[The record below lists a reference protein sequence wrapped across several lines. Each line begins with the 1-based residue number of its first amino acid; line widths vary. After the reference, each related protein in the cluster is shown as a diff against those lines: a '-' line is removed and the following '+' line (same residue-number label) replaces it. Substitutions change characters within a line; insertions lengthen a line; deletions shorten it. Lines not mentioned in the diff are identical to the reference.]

1 MQVQVSRLSMLFKAL
16 RELGP
21 RHMGF
26 FAWYQINLRS
36 GYLFWQT
43 RTSGKAPPADHLNLQ
58 IRSLVLPS
66 PRDLKKTLDA
76 ESLDNLIQEADEVM
90 SGQVR
95 LFGGPPVTL
104 QLSIPGPLAHW
115 TAYEKGL
122 QIPGVEDIKWVWEP
136 GRFGWAYVLARA
148 YLLTGDERYP
158 RTFWQNT
165 ETFLEANPPNLGP
178 HWASAQEVALRLIA
192 WVFTARVFQ
201 DSDSSTPERI
211 NRLAA
216 SIAAHAERIPVS
228 LAYARA
234 QNNNHLL
241 TEAAGLYTAGL
252 VLPDHPQSPK
262 WRTLGWRWFNHA
274 IQTQIAKDGTYIQ
287 QSTNYHRLMLQIA
300 LWVSKLTREFTPQID
315 QAHNKHNSLPQ
326 KSLYRLAQA
335 TTWLLALL
343 DPPSGQVPNLGPN
356 DGAYIFPLSS
366 CRYSDFRPALQA
378 ACQAFL
384 ASKNLEPGPWDEMA
398 LWFGYQPAEV
408 PSVRR
413 SQSNAHEIPMLRIS
427 EGESWA
433 YLRAAHF
440 ESRPGHADQLH
451 LDIWWRGI
459 NIAQDAGTYLYNAPA
474 PWNNSLS
481 GSDVHNTLTLNGHD
495 QMTLAGRFLFLDW
508 AQARITARHQSEDG
522 STVRLAAAHDGYRKF
537 GVDHWRIVERAP
549 SGWQIVDSLLSA
561 NSSSQRIFQ
570 PCEVRLHWLLP
581 DWPWE
586 IEGDTLR
593 IQSPHGWIKLQET
606 VEQIRKDSEQDDDL
620 AFQLVR
626 AGELLYGQGP
636 VLPHW
641 GWVSPIY
648 GYKQPALSFS
658 LIFRSRPPLSIT
670 SRWEFPDANE
680 TST

>member
-1 MQVQVSRLSMLFKAL
+1 MSRLSILYKAL

-21 RHMGF
+21 RQMGL

-36 GYLFWQT
+36 GYLRWRT
-43 RTSGKAPPADHLNLQ
+43 STSGKTHPADHLNFQLQ
-58 IRSLVLPS
+58 PLVLPS
-66 PRDLKKTLDA
+66 PENFKKILDA
-76 ESLDNLIQEADEVM
+76 EALENLIREADEVM

-95 LFGGPPVTL
+95 LFGGPPVAL

-136 GRFGWAYVLARA
+136 GRFGWSYVLARA

-158 RTFWQNT
+158 QTFWQNT
-165 ETFLEANPPNLGP
+165 ETFLNANPLNLGP
-178 HWASAQEVALRLIA
+178 HWTSAQEIALRLIA
-192 WVFTARVFQ
+192 WVFAARVFQ
-201 DSDSSTPERI
+201 ESASSTPERI
-211 NRLAA
+211 SRLSA
-216 SIAAHAERIPVS
+216 SIAAHAERIPIT

-252 VLPDHPQSPK
+252 VLPDHPQSQH
-262 WRTLGWRWFNHA
+262 WRILGWRWFNQA

-287 QSTNYHRLMLQIA
+287 QSTNYHRLMLQTA
-300 LWVSKLTREFTPQID
+300 LWVNKLFREFTSQAD
-315 QAHNKHNSLPQ
+315 QAPNSRNSLPE
-326 KSLYRLAQA
+326 KTLSKLAQA

-366 CRYSDFRPALQA
+366 CKHSDFRPVLQA
-378 ACQAFL
+378 ACHAFL
-384 ASKNLEPGPWDEMA
+384 AGKNLEPGPWDEMA
-398 LWFGYQPAEV
+398 LWFGYQPAKD
-408 PSVRR
+408 PKASR
-413 SQSNAHEIPMLRIS
+413 SQSMAREVPMLCAS

-433 YLRAAHF
+433 YLRATHF
-440 ESRPGHADQLH
+440 DARPGHADQLH

-459 NIAQDAGTYLYNAPA
+459 NIAQDAGTYLYNAPQ

-481 GSDVHNTLTLNGHD
+481 GTDVHNTLTLNGLH
-495 QMTLAGRFLFLDW
+495 QMTPAGRFLFLDW
-508 AQARITARHQSEDG
+508 AQARITARHQAEDG
-522 STVRLAAAHDGYRKF
+522 STLRLAAAHDGYRKF
-537 GVDHWRIVERAP
+537 GVDHWRIVEHAQ
-549 SGWQIVDSLLSA
+549 SGWQIVDSLLST
-561 NSSSQRIFQ
+561 NSSSQKLFQ

-593 IQSPHGWIKLQET
+593 IQSPYGWIKLQET
-606 VEQIRKDSEQDDDL
+606 VEQVRKVSEHDDGPAL
-620 AFQLVR
+620 QLVR
-626 AGELLYGQGP
+626 AGKLLSGPGP

-641 GWVSPIY
+641 GWISPIY

-658 LIFRSRPPLSIT
+658 LIFRSHPPLSIT
-670 SRWEFPDANE
+670 SRWEFPDE
-680 TST
+680 KEISK